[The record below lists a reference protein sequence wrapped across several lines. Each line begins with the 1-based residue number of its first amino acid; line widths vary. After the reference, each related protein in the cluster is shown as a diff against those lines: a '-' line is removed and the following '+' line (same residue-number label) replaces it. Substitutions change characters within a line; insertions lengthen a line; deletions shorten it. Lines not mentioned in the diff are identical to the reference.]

1 MGTNMTLEQRVTE
14 IAVPIFAEL
23 GCELVGVDVVPGQQG
38 GGRSIVRVY
47 ADQPPTGIQL
57 DTCSQIS
64 RQLDAVLAV
73 ELPDM
78 DNYVLEVSSPG
89 LNRLFFSS
97 QQMAPYIGQVI
108 KIRLQSAIEG
118 RRQWTGTL
126 VSVTED
132 VIVFESEGERVSTP
146 FHQIDRVRL
155 VPDFSNIFRQKDV
168 GQQGHEQ

>member
-1 MGTNMTLEQRVTE
+1 MTLEEQVTQ
-14 IAVPIFAEL
+14 IVAPISADF
-23 GCELVGVDVVPGQQG
+23 GCELVGVDVIPGQQG
-38 GGRSIVRVY
+38 GGRTTLRVY
-47 ADQPPTGIQL
+47 VDQPPKGIQL

-89 LNRLFFSS
+89 LNRLFFTS
-97 QQMAPYIGQVI
+97 QQMMPYVGQTI
-108 KIRLQSAIEG
+108 KLRLQSAIEG

-126 VSVTED
+126 VSVVDE
-132 VIVFESEGERVSTP
+132 VIVFESEGERVSAP
-146 FHQIDRVRL
+146 FHQIERVRL

-168 GQQGHEQ
+168 DVGQQGHEQ